1 MTSQT
6 DLYDFIWDAA
16 SNFSTKSYRWRRKL
30 DCISLSYLVASS
42 VPVSNSISIASFF
55 IYSIALLNVLSPA
68 PAIKMPVWALCLCFS
83 YVPCSS
89 ANCSFSYIIFLKS
102 FSGYYFFSFVAL
114 LKKCFSTALLLCLYH
129 LFISFFFPE
138 NLYLPHLCLSILLF
152 PPCTASFLIFS
163 LSIYKMG

>member
-1 MTSQT
+1 MFIHLSMTSQT

-114 LKKCFSTALLLCLYH
+114 IFSKNVSLLLYCSA
-129 LFISFFFPE
+129 FIISSFPFFF
-138 NLYLPHLCLSILLF
+138 LKTF
-152 PPCTASFLIFS
+152 TFLTFA
-163 LSIYKMG
+163 